1 MRWDRTLQLVDVHC
15 GGEIGRVVMAG
26 VLDVPGRT
34 MADKMV
40 HVNAVDDR
48 LRRML
53 TFEPR
58 GNPNGAV
65 LLLTPPTRPEADV
78 GFMLF
83 LQDRA
88 HAASGSNVMCAT
100 TALLETGAIAMAEPE
115 TTIVFDT
122 AAGLLEATAH
132 CQDGKVVSVTIA
144 MPAGYVHEAGVI
156 VDTPQWGPV
165 AVDISFGG
173 LFYGLVDAAAVGLEI
188 VPENARALAAAGVA
202 LHEQLMDTVAV
213 AHPEI
218 TALDFVSFVQF
229 FSQGEDG
236 AIVTANTL
244 RPGRVDRCPCGTGS
258 IALAARQASR
268 GQLGV
273 GDTLVT
279 RSIIGSEFRTR
290 IEATTKVGDH
300 SAVKAAL
307 TGSCWIFGL
316 SQIGVDP
323 TDPFPE
329 GYLLG

>member
-26 VLDVPGRT
+26 VLDVPGST
-34 MADKMV
+34 MAEKMA
-40 HVNAVDDR
+40 HVNEVDDR
-48 LRRML
+48 LRRLL
-53 TFEPR
+53 THEPR

-100 TALLETGAIAMAEPE
+100 TALLETGAVEMVEPA
-115 TTIVFDT
+115 TVIVFDT
-122 AAGLLEATAH
+122 AAGLLEATAR
-132 CQDGKVVSVTIA
+132 CRDGKVVSVTVA
-144 MPAGYVHEAGVI
+144 MPAGYVHEAGVVLETPDWGAVP
-156 VDTPQWGPV
+156 VDLC
-165 AVDISFGG
+165 FGG
-173 LFYGLVDAAAVGLEI
+173 LFYGLVDAAVIGLDI
-188 VPENARALAAAGVA
+188 APENSRALAAAGVA
-202 LHEQLMDTVAV
+202 LHDRLVEAVTVE
-213 AHPEI
+213 HPEI
-218 TALDFVSFVQF
+218 QALDFVSFVQF
-229 FSQGEDG
+229 FSESEDG
-236 AIVTANTL
+236 AILTANTL

-258 IALAARQASR
+258 IALAARQAAR
-268 GQLGV
+268 GKLGV

-279 RSIIGSEFRTR
+279 RSIIGSEFRTK
-290 IEATTKVGDH
+290 IEGSADVGGL
-300 SAVKAAL
+300 SAIKAAL